1 MKRELTEFEYDQIIG
16 YLKHSGVIE
25 DKLIKEMADHL
36 AILTELY
43 LGEGSDFETSFERAK
58 QDVKQKDLLEIS
70 ENTEG
75 FKGYP
80 KFLCKKFLVSFA
92 VMILTFFIFGLLM
105 KYQHIPKHR
114 LVIVI
119 SRRLI
124 SFALLPL
131 LLLYNLTISANKA
144 KQVLQFV
151 FQFSLF
157 QTIAE
162 YLIKQKIS
170 IIFLSSSVVFGLI
183 WLFVFLIVPLIRDK
197 RITKVKKGI

>member
-80 KFLCKKFLVSFA
+80 KFLGKNFLVSFA
-92 VMILTFFIFGLLM
+92 VMILTVFICGLLM